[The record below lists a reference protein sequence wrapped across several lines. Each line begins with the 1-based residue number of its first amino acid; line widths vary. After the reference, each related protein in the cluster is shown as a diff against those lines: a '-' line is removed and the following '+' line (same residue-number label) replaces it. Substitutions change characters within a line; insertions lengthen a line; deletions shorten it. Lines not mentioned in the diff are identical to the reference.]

1 MKKVGSK
8 EGDKMKEEKVDQL
21 MVKRNKREPFF
32 KMKDA
37 HYHQVWEIYYLF
49 SGDRKFFI
57 NDSIYNVYKGD
68 LVLIEK
74 GAIHRTTYSSDKTH
88 ERIYIYL
95 PETYLMKLCR
105 RYGEKEVMSCF
116 TYPLLSIPQNR
127 RTYIETLLMKIE
139 SEYNNGD
146 IYSELL
152 IEGYLNELM
161 IFILR
166 YENYR
171 MQTATTPM
179 DQADEQMQQAARYI
193 LGHYKEQI
201 TLGYMAQFT
210 SMSPSYFSK
219 RFKEATGFGFKEYLL
234 NVRMKQ
240 ASKLLLETKMSI
252 TEVAYTCGFNDS
264 NYFGDVFKKMRG
276 MPPIRYRKNNE
287 FI

>member
-1 MKKVGSK
+1 MR
-8 EGDKMKEEKVDQL
+8 EEKVDCL

-57 NDSIYNVYKGD
+57 NDSIYNVHKGN

-88 ERIYIYL
+88 ERMFIYL
-95 PETYLMKLCR
+95 PEVHLAELCS
-105 RYGEKEVMSCF
+105 RYGKEEVMSCF
-116 TYPLLSIPQNR
+116 SYPLMVIPQNR
-127 RTYIETLLMKIE
+127 REYIEALLKKLE
-139 SEYNNGD
+139 NEYNNAD
-146 IYSELL
+146 AYSELL
-152 IEGYLNELM
+152 VEGYLNELM
-161 IFILR
+161 VFILR
-166 YENYR
+166 YQNYR
-171 MQTATTPM
+171 DLTATVLV
-179 DQADEQMQQAARYI
+179 DEADEQMQQAARYI

-201 TLGYMAQFT
+201 TLGEMAQFT

-234 NVRMKQ
+234 NVRIKH
-240 ASKLLLETKMSI
+240 AAELLLETKVPI
-252 TEVAYTCGFNDS
+252 TEVAYSCGFNDS
-264 NYFGDVFKKMRG
+264 NYFGDVFKKIKG
-276 MPPIRYRKNNE
+276 ISPLKYRKNNE